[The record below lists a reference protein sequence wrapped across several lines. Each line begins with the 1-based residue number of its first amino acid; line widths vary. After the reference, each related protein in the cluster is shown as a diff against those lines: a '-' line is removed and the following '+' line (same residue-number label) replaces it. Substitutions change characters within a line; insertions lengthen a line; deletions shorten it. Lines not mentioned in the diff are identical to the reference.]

1 MRKINKKSASLVAL
15 QLSTTL
21 SPLTVLTQASADTVS
36 DTVTK
41 AKQSGVDVKVEDN
54 GVIKVSSQQE
64 ADAKNA
70 EAEVQLKAD
79 ALKASQVID
88 EYIAEKSEVQKAN
101 QDAQTRYEAEVKSET
116 ERVATL
122 EAENEK
128 VDAQNAEAQK
138 AYEAEKAQVDA
149 QNAEAQKAYEAE
161 KAKVEKENAD
171 KLTQYE
177 AEKAKVEKENAD
189 RLKQYEAE
197 KAKVEKENADKLAQ
211 YEAEKAKVEKEN
223 ADKLV
228 QYEAEKAKVLALR
241 DQLTKDY
248 ETKKAQVDAEN
259 AQLSQSAKD
268 SDKAYQD
275 ALKTYETQLATF
287 KQEYET
293 KLADYNAQL
302 AQITKFN
309 QDVDASNAKVKADYE
324 AKKAQIEAANQTA
337 LKNYQEALAVY
348 EQGTTVTKEK
358 VLDMD
363 LKAPEGVIVNPKQV
377 IEKDLTGSTNLEADL
392 KAAEDEFQQSE
403 ARVKAQLD
411 AATNSIAN
419 PVDTTT
425 AGFMREQTAK
435 IRKLVDAQN
444 EAGQHANIRYVIKPK
459 RVTGAT
465 KESLQKTY
473 DKIVAQLEAEK
484 LTATK
489 QEVPAYEATPA
500 YSYYQVES
508 KVPFLSAWASL
519 VTNGKRTPFEAVGEA
534 AQRGRTL
541 EMVPLDITKV
551 DGYDAVLGAF
561 VAGGKDMT
569 DAIETWKSN
578 AMNELTKQLRALQSE
593 NGKAATLTPGSDAYN
608 KALETYN
615 QQVST
620 LEQDVA
626 RYNDARK
633 KSIDAIVQMDIMRKV
648 AQDNVAMMN
657 KHHLDFH
664 TSSDKVRFLD
674 MPPVKI
680 STEAYV
686 YGFDIYNPNLHETE
700 NNQPKTMT
708 LGDSA
713 DDVQYTAVR
722 IPKGESVT
730 VRYRRNDETP
740 YLSSTQRDTDSRFV
754 LANLYNKQGQ
764 FTTQDAQD
772 VTQIE
777 YTITNDG
784 SVNEGGDLV
793 VFVVNDIRKPFYY
806 GVSTQAHDLGTHNFT
821 AIGEHGKLVQVT
833 QKMRFLN
840 KAGDALMP
848 VLPHLQYQYTNK
860 KDPNTLS
867 VGFNNIL
874 EKGTL
879 PPFTTAPVNEYVV
892 PGGSSS
898 GQDNFDAFQGTI
910 MGDGLKPVQDVPNLE
925 TTWKDTHEWRTQQTG
940 WNQDTFTLTRS
951 SYNKPQLDV
960 AMDTRNR
967 YRMSYAETGTTSLST
982 SKEFTQPTK
991 PTFGATYKTPQLTG
1005 ELVRTIELPDVHAY
1019 LSPLPPITPVKMVIK
1034 YKEVTRGEK
1043 PTPPLV
1049 AELPKA
1055 PEMKEHRPLPVKPE
1069 PMPAPEKPTKPAVDG
1084 TPKPLPKEPEL
1095 PTVPQKP
1102 VEKPLPEKP
1111 NLSEVPNKPVT
1122 PGLPVKPEFKAVPK
1136 APEPKP
1142 TPKAPE
1148 KNTRVIEKKV
1158 IEKPQPKELPKKP
1171 EIHIVRKH
1179 YIYQPKTIW
1188 ETVDGKVLRN
1198 WEDGE
1203 KPKDGFDGYEYVR
1216 TDKDK
1221 DGNIHHIYKPIEK
1234 PQEQPKMKTIWE
1246 TVSGKVL
1253 RSWEDG
1259 DKPKDNFNG
1268 YEYVRTDKDNDG
1280 NIHHVYQP
1288 VEKPQEQPK
1297 MKTIWETVDGKVLR
1311 SWEDGEKPKDNF
1323 DGYEY
1328 VRTDKDNDG
1337 NIHHVYQP
1345 VEKPQEQPKMKT
1357 IWETV
1362 DGKVLRSWEDG
1373 DKPKDNFDG
1382 YEYVRTDKDND
1393 GNIHHIYKPIEKPQ
1407 EQPKM
1412 KTIWETVDGKVLR
1425 SWEDGEKPK
1434 DNFNGYEYVR
1444 TDKDNDGNIHHIYKP
1459 IEKPKVTPKETP
1471 KELPKTGGDSGMLSN
1486 MLGGIFTMGGLL
1498 GFKRRKDK
1506 NK

>member
-1 MRKINKKSASLVAL
+1 MKKITKTLTAIQIGTA
-15 QLSTTL
+15 L
-21 SPLTVLTQASADTVS
+21 SPLLALTQAQADQLDEVQ
-36 DTVTK
+36 TK
-41 AKQSGVDVKVEDN
+41 ANEAGVSLTVEDKPAERVASKVEAEQKNQLAEEQLRTDLY
-54 GVIKVSSQQE
+54 KVSSELDQYTM
-64 ADAKNA
+64 ARDAVTKENQA
-70 EAEVQLKAD
+70 LERQYQKDVQ
-79 ALKASQVID
+79 V
-88 EYIAEKSEVQKAN
+88 EE
-101 QDAQTRYEAEVKSET
+101 
-116 ERVATL
+116 ERVR
-122 EAENEK
+122 
-128 VDAQNAEAQK
+128 
-138 AYEAEKAQVDA
+138 
-149 QNAEAQKAYEAE
+149 
-161 KAKVEKENAD
+161 VEQA
-171 KLTQYE
+171 
-177 AEKAKVEKENAD
+177 
-189 RLKQYEAE
+189 R
-197 KAKVEKENADKLAQ
+197 VEKENADKLAQ

-223 ADKLV
+223 AAAQA
-228 QYEAEKAKVLALR
+228 QYEAEKAKVEKENAEKRAQYGAEKAKVEKENAARLKQYETEKARVGKENADKLAQYEAEKAKVEKENADRLKQYETEKAKVLALR

-248 ETKKAQVDAEN
+248 ETKKAQVEAEN

-268 SDKAYQD
+268 NDKTYQD
-275 ALKTYETQLATF
+275 ALKAYETRLATL
-287 KQEYET
+287 KQEYEK
-293 KLADYNAQL
+293 KLAEYNAQL

-309 QDVDASNAKVKADYE
+309 QEVDASNAKAKADYE
-324 AKKAQIEAANQTA
+324 AKKTQIEAANKTA

-358 VLDMD
+358 VLDMN
-363 LKAPEGVIVNPKQV
+363 LKAPEGVTVNPKRV
-377 IEKDLTGSTNLEADL
+377 IEKDLTGSTGSTNLEADL
-392 KAAEDEFQQSE
+392 KAAEDEFKQSE

-411 AATNSIAN
+411 AATKLIAN

-425 AGFMREQTAK
+425 AGFMDEQSAK

-459 RVTGAT
+459 QVTGAT

-489 QEVPAYEATPA
+489 QEVPAYEETPA

-508 KVPFLSAWASL
+508 KDPFLSAWASL
-519 VTNGKRTPFEAVGEA
+519 ITNGKRTPFEAAGEA
-534 AQRGRTL
+534 AQQGRTP

-551 DGYDAVLGAF
+551 DGYDAALGAF

-569 DAIETWKSN
+569 DAIKTWKSN
-578 AMNELTKQLRALQSE
+578 AMNELTKQLRALSSE

-626 RYNDARK
+626 RYNDERK
-633 KSIDAIVQMDIMRKV
+633 KSIDTIVQTDIKRKV
-648 AQDNVAMMN
+648 AQDNAAMVN
-657 KHHLDFH
+657 KHHLAFH

-674 MPPVKI
+674 MPPVKT

-686 YGFDIYNPNLHETE
+686 QGFDIYNPNLHETE

-708 LGDSA
+708 LGSRDN
-713 DDVQYTAVR
+713 VQYTAVR

-730 VRYRRNDETP
+730 VRYRLNDGTP

-754 LANLYNKQGQ
+754 LASLYNKQDQ

-772 VTQIE
+772 MTQIE

-793 VFVVNDIRKPFYY
+793 AFVANDILKPFYY

-821 AIGEHGKLVQVT
+821 AIGDHGKLVQAT

-840 KAGDALMP
+840 EAGDALMP
-848 VLPHLQYQYTNK
+848 VLPHLQYQYANK

-879 PPFTTAPVNEYVV
+879 PPFTTAPVNEYVA
-892 PGGSSS
+892 PGASSS
-898 GQDNFDAFQGTI
+898 GENNFDAAQGTI

-925 TTWKDTHEWRTQQTG
+925 TTWKDTRTWMAQQTG

-951 SYNKPQLDV
+951 SYNKPQLDA
-960 AMDTRNR
+960 AMDIHHR
-967 YRMSYAETGTTSLST
+967 YHMTYAETGKTFLST

-1005 ELVRTIELPDVHAY
+1005 ELVQTIELPVVRAD
-1019 LSPLPPITPVKMVIK
+1019 LSQLPPITPVKMVIK
-1034 YKEVTRGEK
+1034 YKEVKRGEK

-1049 AELPKA
+1049 SELPKT

-1069 PMPAPEKPTKPAVDG
+1069 PMPALKKPTKPAVDG

-1102 VEKPLPEKP
+1102 VEKPLPGKP

-1122 PGLPVKPEFKAVPK
+1122 PELPAKPELKVVPK

-1148 KNTRVIEKKV
+1148 RNNRVIEKKV
-1158 IEKPQPKELPKKP
+1158 IETPQPKELPKKP
-1171 EIHIVRKH
+1171 EFRIVREH
-1179 YIYQPKTIW
+1179 YVYQPKTIW

-1198 WEDGE
+1198 WENGE

-1221 DGNIHHIYKPIEK
+1221 DGNIHHIYKPVK
-1234 PQEQPKMKTIWE
+1234 KVTTIWV
-1246 TVSGKVL
+1246 TVDGKVL
-1253 RSWEDG
+1253 RARKDG
-1259 DKPKDNFNG
+1259 TLPKDHFDG
-1268 YEYVRTDKDNDG
+1268 YEYVRTDVDKDG
-1280 NIHHVYQP
+1280 NTTHVFKP
-1288 VEKPQEQPK
+1288 VEKK
-1297 MKTIWETVDGKVLR
+1297 VTTIWVTVDGKVLR
-1311 SWEDGEKPKDNF
+1311 ERKDGTLPKDSFDGYEFVETRVDEDGNTTHIFKPIVKTIKTIWQTVDKTITLREWQDGEQPKDNF

-1328 VRTDKDNDG
+1328 VRTEIDEDG
-1337 NIHHVYQP
+1337 NIHH
-1345 VEKPQEQPKMKT
+1345 
-1357 IWETV
+1357 
-1362 DGKVLRSWEDG
+1362 L
-1373 DKPKDNFDG
+1373 
-1382 YEYVRTDKDND
+1382 
-1393 GNIHHIYKPIEKPQ
+1393 YKPVVKEIPKKPDVQ
-1407 EQPKM
+1407 QQ
-1412 KTIWETVDGKVLR
+1412 T
-1425 SWEDGEKPK
+1425 S
-1434 DNFNGYEYVR
+1434 
-1444 TDKDNDGNIHHIYKP
+1444 
-1459 IEKPKVTPKETP
+1459 
-1471 KELPKTGGDSGMLSN
+1471 KELPKTGDAGMLSS
-1486 MLGGIFTMGGLL
+1486 MFGGLL
-1498 GFKRRKDK
+1498 AGTGLFGFKRKKNRKK
-1506 NK
+1506 

>member
-1 MRKINKKSASLVAL
+1 MKKITKTLTAIQIGTA
-15 QLSTTL
+15 L
-21 SPLTVLTQASADTVS
+21 SPLLALTQAQADQLDEVQ
-36 DTVTK
+36 TK
-41 AKQSGVDVKVEDN
+41 ANEAGVSLTVEDKPAERVASKVEAEQKNQLAEEQLRTDLY
-54 GVIKVSSQQE
+54 KVSSELDQYTM
-64 ADAKNA
+64 ARDAVTKENQA
-70 EAEVQLKAD
+70 LERQYQKDVQ
-79 ALKASQVID
+79 V
-88 EYIAEKSEVQKAN
+88 EE
-101 QDAQTRYEAEVKSET
+101 
-116 ERVATL
+116 ERVR
-122 EAENEK
+122 
-128 VDAQNAEAQK
+128 
-138 AYEAEKAQVDA
+138 
-149 QNAEAQKAYEAE
+149 
-161 KAKVEKENAD
+161 VEQA
-171 KLTQYE
+171 
-177 AEKAKVEKENAD
+177 
-189 RLKQYEAE
+189 R
-197 KAKVEKENADKLAQ
+197 VEKENADKLAQ

-223 ADKLV
+223 AAAQA
-228 QYEAEKAKVLALR
+228 QYEAEKAKVEKENAEKRAQYGAEKAKVEKENAARLKQYETEKARVGKENADKLAQYEAEKAKVEKENADRLKQYETEKAKVLALR

-248 ETKKAQVDAEN
+248 ETKKAQVEAEN

-268 SDKAYQD
+268 NDKTYQD
-275 ALKTYETQLATF
+275 ALKAYETRLATL
-287 KQEYET
+287 KQEYEK
-293 KLADYNAQL
+293 KLAEYNAQL

-309 QDVDASNAKVKADYE
+309 QEVDASNAKAKADYE
-324 AKKAQIEAANQTA
+324 AKKTQIEAANKTA

-358 VLDMD
+358 VLDMN
-363 LKAPEGVIVNPKQV
+363 LKAPEGVTVNPKRV

-392 KAAEDEFQQSE
+392 KAAEDEFKQSE

-411 AATNSIAN
+411 AATKLIAN

-425 AGFMREQTAK
+425 AGFMDEQSAK

-459 RVTGAT
+459 QVTGAT

-489 QEVPAYEATPA
+489 QEVPAYEETPA

-508 KVPFLSAWASL
+508 KDPFLSAWASL
-519 VTNGKRTPFEAVGEA
+519 ITNGKRTPFEAAGEA
-534 AQRGRTL
+534 AQQGRTP

-551 DGYDAVLGAF
+551 DGYDAALGAF

-569 DAIETWKSN
+569 DAIKTWKSN
-578 AMNELTKQLRALQSE
+578 AMNELTKQLRALSSE

-626 RYNDARK
+626 RYNDERK
-633 KSIDAIVQMDIMRKV
+633 KSIDTIVQTDIKRKV
-648 AQDNVAMMN
+648 AQDNAAMVN
-657 KHHLDFH
+657 KHHLAFH

-674 MPPVKI
+674 MPPVKT

-686 YGFDIYNPNLHETE
+686 QGFDIYNPNLHESE

-708 LGDSA
+708 LGNGA
-713 DDVQYTAVR
+713 TDVQYTAVR

-730 VRYRRNDETP
+730 VRYRLNDGTS

-754 LANLYNKQGQ
+754 LASLYNKQDQ

-772 VTQIE
+772 MTQIE

-793 VFVVNDIRKPFYY
+793 AFVANDILKPFYY

-821 AIGEHGKLVQVT
+821 AIGDHGKLVQAT

-840 KAGDALMP
+840 EAGDALMP
-848 VLPHLQYQYTNK
+848 VLPHLQYQYANK

-879 PPFTTAPVNEYVV
+879 PPFTTAPVNEYVA
-892 PGGSSS
+892 PGASSS
-898 GQDNFDAFQGTI
+898 GENNFDAAQGTI

-925 TTWKDTHEWRTQQTG
+925 TTWKDTRTWMAQQTG

-951 SYNKPQLDV
+951 SYKKPQLDA
-960 AMDTRNR
+960 AMDIHHR
-967 YRMSYAETGTTSLST
+967 YHMTYAETGKTFLST

-1005 ELVRTIELPDVHAY
+1005 ELVQTIELPVVRAD
-1019 LSPLPPITPVKMVIK
+1019 LSQLPPITPVKMVIK
-1034 YKEVTRGEK
+1034 YKEVKRGEK

-1049 AELPKA
+1049 SELPKA

-1069 PMPAPEKPTKPAVDG
+1069 PMPAPKKPTKPAVDG

-1102 VEKPLPEKP
+1102 VEKPLPGKP

-1122 PGLPVKPEFKAVPK
+1122 PELPAKPELKVVPK

-1148 KNTRVIEKKV
+1148 RNNRVIEKKV

-1171 EIHIVRKH
+1171 EFRIVREH
-1179 YIYQPKTIW
+1179 YVYQPKTIW

-1198 WEDGE
+1198 WENGE

-1221 DGNIHHIYKPIEK
+1221 DGNIHHIYKPVK
-1234 PQEQPKMKTIWE
+1234 KVTTIWV
-1246 TVSGKVL
+1246 TVDGKVL
-1253 RSWEDG
+1253 RARKDG
-1259 DKPKDNFNG
+1259 TLPKDHFDG
-1268 YEYVRTDKDNDG
+1268 YEYVRTDVDKDG
-1280 NIHHVYQP
+1280 NTTHVFKP
-1288 VEKPQEQPK
+1288 VEKK
-1297 MKTIWETVDGKVLR
+1297 VTTIWVTVDGKVLR
-1311 SWEDGEKPKDNF
+1311 ERKDGTLPKDSFDGYEFVETRVDEDGNTTHIFKPIVKTIKTIWQTVDKTITLREWQDGEQPKDNF

-1328 VRTDKDNDG
+1328 VRTEIDEDG
-1337 NIHHVYQP
+1337 NIHH
-1345 VEKPQEQPKMKT
+1345 
-1357 IWETV
+1357 
-1362 DGKVLRSWEDG
+1362 L
-1373 DKPKDNFDG
+1373 
-1382 YEYVRTDKDND
+1382 
-1393 GNIHHIYKPIEKPQ
+1393 YKPVVKEIPKKPDVQ
-1407 EQPKM
+1407 QQ
-1412 KTIWETVDGKVLR
+1412 T
-1425 SWEDGEKPK
+1425 S
-1434 DNFNGYEYVR
+1434 
-1444 TDKDNDGNIHHIYKP
+1444 
-1459 IEKPKVTPKETP
+1459 
-1471 KELPKTGGDSGMLSN
+1471 KELPKTGDAGMLSS
-1486 MLGGIFTMGGLL
+1486 MFGGLL
-1498 GFKRRKDK
+1498 AGTGLFGFKRKKNRKK
-1506 NK
+1506 

>member
-1 MRKINKKSASLVAL
+1 M
-15 QLSTTL
+15 
-21 SPLTVLTQASADTVS
+21 
-36 DTVTK
+36 
-41 AKQSGVDVKVEDN
+41 
-54 GVIKVSSQQE
+54 
-64 ADAKNA
+64 
-70 EAEVQLKAD
+70 
-79 ALKASQVID
+79 
-88 EYIAEKSEVQKAN
+88 
-101 QDAQTRYEAEVKSET
+101 
-116 ERVATL
+116 
-122 EAENEK
+122 
-128 VDAQNAEAQK
+128 
-138 AYEAEKAQVDA
+138 
-149 QNAEAQKAYEAE
+149 
-161 KAKVEKENAD
+161 
-171 KLTQYE
+171 
-177 AEKAKVEKENAD
+177 
-189 RLKQYEAE
+189 KQYETE
-197 KAKVEKENADKLAQ
+197 KARVGKENADKLAQ

-223 ADKLV
+223 ADRLK
-228 QYEAEKAKVLALR
+228 QYETEKAKVLALR

-248 ETKKAQVDAEN
+248 ETKKAQVEAEN

-268 SDKAYQD
+268 NDKTYQD
-275 ALKTYETQLATF
+275 ALKAYETRLATP
-287 KQEYET
+287 KQEYEK
-293 KLADYNAQL
+293 KLAEYNAQL

-309 QDVDASNAKVKADYE
+309 QEVDASNAKAKADYE
-324 AKKAQIEAANQTA
+324 AKKTKIEAANKTA

-363 LKAPEGVIVNPKQV
+363 LKAPEGVTVNPKQV

-392 KAAEDEFQQSE
+392 KAAEDEFKQSE

-411 AATNSIAN
+411 AATKLIAN

-425 AGFMREQTAK
+425 GFMDEQSAK

-459 RVTGAT
+459 QVTGAT

-489 QEVPAYEATPA
+489 QEVPAYEETPA

-508 KVPFLSAWASL
+508 KDPFLSAWASL
-519 VTNGKRTPFEAVGEA
+519 ITNGKRTPFEAAGEA
-534 AQRGRTL
+534 AQQGRTP

-551 DGYDAVLGAF
+551 DGYDAALGAF

-569 DAIETWKSN
+569 DAIKTWKSN
-578 AMNELTKQLRALQSE
+578 AMNELTKQLRALSSE

-626 RYNDARK
+626 RYNDERK
-633 KSIDAIVQMDIMRKV
+633 KSIDTIVQTDIKRKV
-648 AQDNVAMMN
+648 AQDNAAMVN
-657 KHHLDFH
+657 KHHLAFH

-674 MPPVKI
+674 MPPVKT

-686 YGFDIYNPNLHETE
+686 QGFDIYNPNLHETE

-708 LGDSA
+708 LGSRDN
-713 DDVQYTAVR
+713 VQYTAVR

-730 VRYRRNDETP
+730 VRYRLNDGTP

-754 LANLYNKQGQ
+754 LASLYNKQDQ

-772 VTQIE
+772 MTQIE

-793 VFVVNDIRKPFYY
+793 AFVANDILNPFYY

-821 AIGEHGKLVQVT
+821 AIGDHGKLVQAT

-840 KAGDALMP
+840 EAGDALIP
-848 VLPHLQYQYTNK
+848 VLPHLQYQYANK

-879 PPFTTAPVNEYVV
+879 PPFTTAPVNEYVA
-892 PGGSSS
+892 PGASSS
-898 GQDNFDAFQGTI
+898 GENNFDAAQGTI

-925 TTWKDTHEWRTQQTG
+925 TTWKDTRTWMAQQTG
-940 WNQDTFTLTRS
+940 WNQDTLTLTRS
-951 SYNKPQLDV
+951 SYNKPQLDA
-960 AMDTRNR
+960 AMDIHHR
-967 YRMSYAETGTTSLST
+967 YHMTYAETGKTFLST

-1005 ELVRTIELPDVHAY
+1005 ELVQTIELPVVRAD
-1019 LSPLPPITPVKMVIK
+1019 LSQLPPITPVKMVIK
-1034 YKEVTRGEK
+1034 YKEVKRGEK

-1049 AELPKA
+1049 SELPKA

-1069 PMPAPEKPTKPAVDG
+1069 PMPAPKKPTKPAVDG

-1102 VEKPLPEKP
+1102 VEKPLPGKP

-1122 PGLPVKPEFKAVPK
+1122 PELPAKPELKVVPK

-1148 KNTRVIEKKV
+1148 RNNRVIEKKV

-1171 EIHIVRKH
+1171 EFRIVREH
-1179 YIYQPKTIW
+1179 YVYQPKTIW

-1198 WEDGE
+1198 WENGE

-1221 DGNIHHIYKPIEK
+1221 DGNIHHIYKPVK
-1234 PQEQPKMKTIWE
+1234 KVTTIW
-1246 TVSGKVL
+1246 V
-1253 RSWEDG
+1253 
-1259 DKPKDNFNG
+1259 
-1268 YEYVRTDKDNDG
+1268 
-1280 NIHHVYQP
+1280 
-1288 VEKPQEQPK
+1288 
-1297 MKTIWETVDGKVLR
+1297 TVDGKVLR
-1311 SWEDGEKPKDNF
+1311 ARKDGTLPKDHF

-1328 VRTDKDNDG
+1328 VRTDVDKDG
-1337 NIHHVYQP
+1337 NTTHVFKP
-1345 VEKPQEQPKMKT
+1345 VEKKVTT
-1357 IWETV
+1357 IWVTV
-1362 DGKVLRSWEDG
+1362 DGKVLRERKDGTLPKDSFDGYEFVETRVDEDG
-1373 DKPKDNFDG
+1373 NTTHIFKPIVKTIKTIWQTVDKTITLRAWQDGEQPKDTFDG
-1382 YEYVRTDKDND
+1382 YEYVRTEIDED
-1393 GNIHHIYKPIEKPQ
+1393 GNIHHLYKPVVKEI
-1407 EQPKM
+1407 
-1412 KTIWETVDGKVLR
+1412 
-1425 SWEDGEKPK
+1425 
-1434 DNFNGYEYVR
+1434 
-1444 TDKDNDGNIHHIYKP
+1444 
-1459 IEKPKVTPKETP
+1459 PKVTP
-1471 KELPKTGGDSGMLSN
+1471 KELPKTGDAGMISTVF
-1486 MLGGIFTMGGLL
+1486 GGFFAGTGLF
-1498 GFKRRKDK
+1498 GFKRKKNRKK
-1506 NK
+1506 

>member
-15 QLSTTL
+15 QLSTSL

-41 AKQSGVDVKVEDN
+41 AKQNGVDVKVEDN

-122 EAENEK
+122 EAEKAK

-138 AYEAEKAQVDA
+138 AYEAEKAQVEKENADA
-149 QNAEAQKAYEAE
+149 QAQYEAE

-211 YEAEKAKVEKEN
+211 YESEKAKVEKEN
-223 ADKLV
+223 ADKLA

-411 AATNSIAN
+411 AATKLIAN

-459 RVTGAT
+459 QVTGAT
-465 KESLQKTY
+465 KESLQKTF

-508 KVPFLSAWASL
+508 KVPFLNAWASL

-633 KSIDAIVQMDIMRKV
+633 KSIDAIVQMDIKRKV
-648 AQDNVAMMN
+648 AQDNIAMMN

-674 MPPVKI
+674 MPPVKS

-686 YGFDIYNPNLHETE
+686 YGFDIYNPNVHETE
-700 NNQPKTMT
+700 NNRPKTT
-708 LGDSA
+708 ILGDSA

-754 LANLYNKQGQ
+754 LASLYNKQGQ

-793 VFVVNDIRKPFYY
+793 VFVVNDILKPFYY
-806 GVSTQAHDLGTHNFT
+806 GASTQAHDLGTHNFT

-925 TTWKDTHEWRTQQTG
+925 TTWKDTHTWMAQQTG

-960 AMDTRNR
+960 AMDTHNR
-967 YRMSYAETGTTSLST
+967 HRMSYAETGTTFLST

-1122 PGLPVKPEFKAVPK
+1122 PELPVKPEFKAVPK

-1171 EIHIVRKH
+1171 QLHIVRKH

-1221 DGNIHHIYKPIEK
+1221 DGNIHHIYKPVEKPQEQPKMKTIWETVDGKVLRNWEDGDKPKDNFDGYEYVRTDKDKDGNIHHIYKPIEK

-1246 TVSGKVL
+1246 TVS
-1253 RSWEDG
+1253 
-1259 DKPKDNFNG
+1259 
-1268 YEYVRTDKDNDG
+1268 
-1280 NIHHVYQP
+1280 
-1288 VEKPQEQPK
+1288 
-1297 MKTIWETVDGKVLR
+1297 GKVLR

-1337 NIHHVYQP
+1337 NIHH
-1345 VEKPQEQPKMKT
+1345 
-1357 IWETV
+1357 
-1362 DGKVLRSWEDG
+1362 
-1373 DKPKDNFDG
+1373 
-1382 YEYVRTDKDND
+1382 
-1393 GNIHHIYKPIEKPQ
+1393 
-1407 EQPKM
+1407 
-1412 KTIWETVDGKVLR
+1412 
-1425 SWEDGEKPK
+1425 
-1434 DNFNGYEYVR
+1434 
-1444 TDKDNDGNIHHIYKP
+1444 IYKP
-1459 IEKPKVTPKETP
+1459 IEKPKVTPKVTP

-1486 MLGGIFTMGGLL
+1486 MLGGIFAMGGLL

>member
-1 MRKINKKSASLVAL
+1 MKKITKTLTAIQIGTA
-15 QLSTTL
+15 L
-21 SPLTVLTQASADTVS
+21 SPLLALTQAQADQLDEVQ
-36 DTVTK
+36 TK
-41 AKQSGVDVKVEDN
+41 ANEAGVSLTVEDKPAERVASKVEAEQKNQLAEEQLRTDLY
-54 GVIKVSSQQE
+54 KVSSELDQYTM
-64 ADAKNA
+64 ARDAVTKENQA
-70 EAEVQLKAD
+70 LERQYQKDVQ
-79 ALKASQVID
+79 V
-88 EYIAEKSEVQKAN
+88 EE
-101 QDAQTRYEAEVKSET
+101 
-116 ERVATL
+116 ERVR
-122 EAENEK
+122 
-128 VDAQNAEAQK
+128 
-138 AYEAEKAQVDA
+138 
-149 QNAEAQKAYEAE
+149 
-161 KAKVEKENAD
+161 VEQA
-171 KLTQYE
+171 
-177 AEKAKVEKENAD
+177 
-189 RLKQYEAE
+189 R
-197 KAKVEKENADKLAQ
+197 VEKENADKLAQ

-223 ADKLV
+223 AAAQAQYEAEKAKVEKENAEKRAQYGAEKAKVEKENAARLKQYETEKARVGKENADKLA

-248 ETKKAQVDAEN
+248 ETKKAQVEAEN
-259 AQLSQSAKD
+259 AQLSQVAKD
-268 SDKAYQD
+268 NDKTYQD
-275 ALKTYETQLATF
+275 ALKAYETQLATL

-293 KLADYNAQL
+293 KLAAYNTQL

-309 QDVDASNAKVKADYE
+309 QEVDASNAKAKADYE
-324 AKKAQIEAANQTA
+324 AKKAQIEATNKTA

-363 LKAPEGVIVNPKQV
+363 LKAPEGVTVNPKQV

-392 KAAEDEFQQSE
+392 KAAEDEFKQSE

-411 AATNSIAN
+411 AATKLIAN

-425 AGFMREQTAK
+425 AGFMDEQTAK

-444 EAGQHANIRYVIKPK
+444 EAGQHANISYVIKPK
-459 RVTGAT
+459 QVTGAT

-489 QEVPAYEATPA
+489 QEVPAYEETPA

-508 KVPFLSAWASL
+508 KDPFLSAWASL
-519 VTNGKRTPFEAVGEA
+519 ITNGKRTPFEAAGEA
-534 AQRGRTL
+534 AQQGRTP

-551 DGYDAVLGAF
+551 DGYEAALGAF

-569 DAIETWKSN
+569 DAIKTWKSN
-578 AMNELTKQLRALQSE
+578 SMNELTKQLRALSSE
-593 NGKAATLTPGSDAYN
+593 NGKATTLTPGSDAYN

-626 RYNDARK
+626 RYNDERK
-633 KSIDAIVQMDIMRKV
+633 KSIDTIVQTDIKRKV
-648 AQDNVAMMN
+648 AQDNAAMVN
-657 KHHLDFH
+657 KHHLAFH

-674 MPPVKI
+674 MPPVKT
-680 STEAYV
+680 STDAYV
-686 YGFDIYNPNLHETE
+686 QGFDIYNPNLHESE

-708 LGDSA
+708 LGSRDN
-713 DDVQYTAVR
+713 VQYTAVR

-730 VRYRRNDETP
+730 VRYRLNDGTP

-754 LANLYNKQGQ
+754 LASLYNKQDQ

-772 VTQIE
+772 MTQIE

-793 VFVVNDIRKPFYY
+793 AFVANDILKPFYY

-821 AIGEHGKLVQVT
+821 AIGDHGKLVQAT

-840 KAGDALMP
+840 EAGDALMP
-848 VLPHLQYQYTNK
+848 VLPHLQYQYANK

-879 PPFTTAPVNEYVV
+879 PPFTTAPVNEYVA
-892 PGGSSS
+892 PGASSS
-898 GQDNFDAFQGTI
+898 GENNFDAAQGTI

-925 TTWKDTHEWRTQQTG
+925 TTWKDTRTWMAQQTG

-951 SYNKPQLDV
+951 SYNKPQLDA
-960 AMDTRNR
+960 AMDIHHR
-967 YRMSYAETGTTSLST
+967 YHMTYAETGKTFLST

-1005 ELVRTIELPDVHAY
+1005 ELVQTIELPVVRAD
-1019 LSPLPPITPVKMVIK
+1019 LSQLPPITPVKMVIK
-1034 YKEVTRGEK
+1034 YKEVKRGEK

-1049 AELPKA
+1049 SELPKA

-1069 PMPAPEKPTKPAVDG
+1069 PMPAPKKPTKPAVDG

-1102 VEKPLPEKP
+1102 VEKPLPGKP

-1122 PGLPVKPEFKAVPK
+1122 PELPAKPELKVVPK

-1148 KNTRVIEKKV
+1148 RNNRVIEKKV

-1171 EIHIVRKH
+1171 EFRIVREH
-1179 YIYQPKTIW
+1179 YVYQPKTIW

-1198 WEDGE
+1198 WENGE

-1221 DGNIHHIYKPIEK
+1221 DGNIHHIYKPVK
-1234 PQEQPKMKTIWE
+1234 KVTTIWV
-1246 TVSGKVL
+1246 TVDGKVL
-1253 RSWEDG
+1253 RARKDG
-1259 DKPKDNFNG
+1259 TLPKDHFDG
-1268 YEYVRTDKDNDG
+1268 YEYVRTDVDKDG
-1280 NIHHVYQP
+1280 NTTHVFKP
-1288 VEKPQEQPK
+1288 VEKK
-1297 MKTIWETVDGKVLR
+1297 VTTIWVTVDGKVLR
-1311 SWEDGEKPKDNF
+1311 ERKDGTLPKDSFDGYEFVETRVDEDGNTTHIFKPIVKTIKTIWQTVDKTITLREWQDGEQPKDNF

-1328 VRTDKDNDG
+1328 VRTEIDEDG
-1337 NIHHVYQP
+1337 NIHHLYQP
-1345 VEKPQEQPKMKT
+1345 VVKAPKQPDVQPQT
-1357 IWETV
+1357 A
-1362 DGKVLRSWEDG
+1362 
-1373 DKPKDNFDG
+1373 
-1382 YEYVRTDKDND
+1382 
-1393 GNIHHIYKPIEKPQ
+1393 
-1407 EQPKM
+1407 
-1412 KTIWETVDGKVLR
+1412 
-1425 SWEDGEKPK
+1425 
-1434 DNFNGYEYVR
+1434 
-1444 TDKDNDGNIHHIYKP
+1444 
-1459 IEKPKVTPKETP
+1459 
-1471 KELPKTGGDSGMLSN
+1471 KELPKTGDAGMLSS
-1486 MLGGIFTMGGLL
+1486 MFGGFFAGTGLF
-1498 GFKRRKDK
+1498 GFKRKKNRKK
-1506 NK
+1506 

>member
-36 DTVTK
+36 DTVAK
-41 AKQSGVDVKVEDN
+41 AKQSGVDVKVEDK

-122 EAENEK
+122 EAEKAK

-138 AYEAEKAQVDA
+138 AYEAEKAQVEKENADA
-149 QNAEAQKAYEAE
+149 QVQYEAE

-223 ADKLV
+223 ADKLA

-411 AATNSIAN
+411 AATKLIAN

-425 AGFMREQTAK
+425 AGFMGEQTAK

-459 RVTGAT
+459 QVTGAT

-508 KVPFLSAWASL
+508 KVPFLNAWASL

-633 KSIDAIVQMDIMRKV
+633 KSIDAIVQMDIKRKV

-674 MPPVKI
+674 MPPVKS

-686 YGFDIYNPNLHETE
+686 YGFDIYNPNVHETE
-700 NNQPKTMT
+700 NNRPKTMS
-708 LGDSA
+708 LGGSA

-793 VFVVNDIRKPFYY
+793 VFVTNDILKPFYY
-806 GVSTQAHDLGTHNFT
+806 GASTQAHDLGTHNFT

-898 GQDNFDAFQGTI
+898 GQDNLDAFQGTI
-910 MGDGLKPVQDVPNLE
+910 MGDGLEPVQDVPNLE
-925 TTWKDTHEWRTQQTG
+925 TTWKDTHTWMAQQTG

-960 AMDTRNR
+960 AMDTHNR
-967 YRMSYAETGTTSLST
+967 HRMSYAETGTTFLST
-982 SKEFTQPTK
+982 AKEFTQPTK

-1122 PGLPVKPEFKAVPK
+1122 PELPVKPEFKAVPK

-1171 EIHIVRKH
+1171 QLHIVRKH

-1221 DGNIHHIYKPIEK
+1221 DGNIHHIYKP
-1234 PQEQPKMKTIWE
+1234 
-1246 TVSGKVL
+1246 
-1253 RSWEDG
+1253 
-1259 DKPKDNFNG
+1259 
-1268 YEYVRTDKDNDG
+1268 
-1280 NIHHVYQP
+1280 

-1297 MKTIWETVDGKVLR
+1297 MKTIWETV
-1311 SWEDGEKPKDNF
+1311 N
-1323 DGYEY
+1323 
-1328 VRTDKDNDG
+1328 
-1337 NIHHVYQP
+1337 
-1345 VEKPQEQPKMKT
+1345 
-1357 IWETV
+1357 
-1362 DGKVLRSWEDG
+1362 GKVLRSWEDG

-1434 DNFNGYEYVR
+1434 DNFDGYEYVR
-1444 TDKDNDGNIHHIYKP
+1444 TDKDNDGNIHHIYQP
-1459 IEKPKVTPKETP
+1459 VEKPTVTPKVTP

-1486 MLGGIFTMGGLL
+1486 MLGGIFAMGGLL

>member
-41 AKQSGVDVKVEDN
+41 AKQSGVDIKVEDN

-122 EAENEK
+122 EAEKAK

-138 AYEAEKAQVDA
+138 AYEAEKAKVEKENADA
-149 QNAEAQKAYEAE
+149 QAQYEAE

-223 ADKLV
+223 ADKLA

-411 AATNSIAN
+411 AATNLIAN

-459 RVTGAT
+459 QVTGAT

-519 VTNGKRTPFEAVGEA
+519 ITNGKRTPFEAVGEA

-578 AMNELTKQLRALQSE
+578 AVNELTKQLRALQSE

-674 MPPVKI
+674 MPPVKS

-686 YGFDIYNPNLHETE
+686 YGFDIYNPNVHETE
-700 NNQPKTMT
+700 NNRPKTT
-708 LGDSA
+708 ILGGNA

-806 GVSTQAHDLGTHNFT
+806 GASTQAHDLGTHNFT

-898 GQDNFDAFQGTI
+898 GQDHLDAFQGTI

-925 TTWKDTHEWRTQQTG
+925 TTWKDTHTWMAQQTG

-967 YRMSYAETGTTSLST
+967 HRMSYAETGTTFFST

-1122 PGLPVKPEFKAVPK
+1122 PELPVKPEFKAVPK

-1171 EIHIVRKH
+1171 QLHIVRKH

-1221 DGNIHHIYKPIEK
+1221 DGNIHHIYKPTEK

-1259 DKPKDNFNG
+1259 EKPKDKFNG
-1268 YEYVRTDKDNDG
+1268 YEYVRTDKDKDG
-1280 NIHHVYQP
+1280 NIHHIY
-1288 VEKPQEQPK
+1288 K
-1297 MKTIWETVDGKVLR
+1297 
-1311 SWEDGEKPKDNF
+1311 
-1323 DGYEY
+1323 
-1328 VRTDKDNDG
+1328 
-1337 NIHHVYQP
+1337 P

-1393 GNIHHIYKPIEKPQ
+1393 GNIHHIYKPIEKP
-1407 EQPKM
+1407 
-1412 KTIWETVDGKVLR
+1412 KV
-1425 SWEDGEKPK
+1425 
-1434 DNFNGYEYVR
+1434 
-1444 TDKDNDGNIHHIYKP
+1444 
-1459 IEKPKVTPKETP
+1459 TP

-1486 MLGGIFTMGGLL
+1486 ILGGIFAMGGLL

>member
-1 MRKINKKSASLVAL
+1 MKKITKTLTAIQIGTA
-15 QLSTTL
+15 L
-21 SPLTVLTQASADTVS
+21 SPLLALTQAQADQLDDVQ
-36 DTVTK
+36 TK
-41 AKQSGVDVKVEDN
+41 ADNAGVSLTVED
-54 GVIKVSSQQE
+54 KQ
-64 ADAKNA
+64 A
-70 EAEVQLKAD
+70 
-79 ALKASQVID
+79 
-88 EYIAEKSEVQKAN
+88 
-101 QDAQTRYEAEVKSET
+101 
-116 ERVATL
+116 ERVASKV
-122 EAENEK
+122 EAERKNQLAEEQLRTDLYK
-128 VDAQNAEAQK
+128 VSRELDRYTIARDAVTKENQALERQYQKDVQTEEERVQAEQAT
-138 AYEAEKAQVDA
+138 
-149 QNAEAQKAYEAE
+149 
-161 KAKVEKENAD
+161 VEKENAD
-171 KLTQYE
+171 KLAQYEAEKARVEKENADAQAQYE
-177 AEKAKVEKENAD
+177 AEKAKVEKENAEKLAQYESEKAKVD
-189 RLKQYEAE
+189 KENADKLAQYEAEKARVEKENADKLAQYEAE

-211 YEAEKAKVEKEN
+211 YEAEKAKV
-223 ADKLV
+223 
-228 QYEAEKAKVLALR
+228 LALR

-248 ETKKAQVDAEN
+248 EAKKAQAEAEN

-275 ALKTYETQLATF
+275 ALKAYETRLATL

-293 KLADYNAQL
+293 KLAEYNAQL

-309 QDVDASNAKVKADYE
+309 QEVDASNAKAKADYE
-324 AKKAQIEAANQTA
+324 AKKAQIEAANKTA

-363 LKAPEGVIVNPKQV
+363 LKTPEGVTVNPKQV
-377 IEKDLTGSTNLEADL
+377 IEKDLTDSTNLEADL
-392 KAAEDEFQQSE
+392 KAAEDEFKQSE

-411 AATNSIAN
+411 AATKLIAN

-425 AGFMREQTAK
+425 AGFMDEQTTK

-444 EAGQHANIRYVIKPK
+444 EAGQHANISYVIKPK
-459 RVTGAT
+459 QLTGAT

-489 QEVPAYEATPA
+489 QEVPAYEETPA

-508 KVPFLSAWASL
+508 KDPFLSAWASL
-519 VTNGKRTPFEAVGEA
+519 ITNGKRTPFEAAGEA
-534 AQRGRTL
+534 AQQGRTP

-551 DGYDAVLGAF
+551 DGYDAALGAF

-569 DAIETWKSN
+569 DAIKTWKSN
-578 AMNELTKQLRALQSE
+578 SMNELAKQLRALSSE
-593 NGKAATLTPGSDAYN
+593 NGKVTTLTPGSDAYN

-626 RYNDARK
+626 RYNDERK
-633 KSIDAIVQMDIMRKV
+633 KSLDTIVQTDIKRKV
-648 AQDNVAMMN
+648 AQDNAAMVN
-657 KHHLDFH
+657 KHHLAFH

-674 MPPVKI
+674 MPPVKT

-686 YGFDIYNPNLHETE
+686 QGFDIYNPNLHETE

-708 LGDSA
+708 LGSRDN
-713 DDVQYTAVR
+713 VQYTAVR

-730 VRYRRNDETP
+730 VRYRRNDGTP

-754 LANLYNKQGQ
+754 LASLYNKQDQ

-772 VTQIE
+772 MTQIE

-793 VFVVNDIRKPFYY
+793 AFVANDILKPFYY
-806 GVSTQAHDLGTHNFT
+806 GVSTQAHDLGIHNFT
-821 AIGEHGKLVQVT
+821 AIGDHGKLVQAT

-840 KAGDALMP
+840 EAGDALMP
-848 VLPHLQYQYTNK
+848 VLPHLQYQYANK

-879 PPFTTAPVNEYVV
+879 PPFTTAPVNEYVA
-892 PGGSSS
+892 PGASSS
-898 GQDNFDAFQGTI
+898 GENNFDAAQGTI
-910 MGDGLKPVQDVPNLE
+910 MGDGLKPVQDVPNLDPN
-925 TTWKDTHEWRTQQTG
+925 WKDTRTWMAQQTG
-940 WNQDTFTLTRS
+940 WNQDTVTLTRS
-951 SYNKPQLDV
+951 SYNKPQLDA
-960 AMDTRNR
+960 AMDTHHR
-967 YRMSYAETGTTSLST
+967 YHMTYAETGKTFLST

-991 PTFGATYKTPQLTG
+991 PAFGATYKTPQLTG
-1005 ELVRTIELPDVHAY
+1005 ELVQTIELPVVRAD
-1019 LSPLPPITPVKMVIK
+1019 LSQLPPITPVKMVIK
-1034 YKEVTRGEK
+1034 YKEVKRGEK

-1049 AELPKA
+1049 SELPKA
-1055 PEMKEHRPLPVKPE
+1055 PEMKEHQPLPVKPE
-1069 PMPAPEKPTKPAVDG
+1069 LAPAPKKPTKPAVDG

-1122 PGLPVKPEFKAVPK
+1122 PELPVKPELKVIPK

-1142 TPKAPE
+1142 TPKVPE

-1171 EIHIVRKH
+1171 EFHIVREH
-1179 YIYQPKTIW
+1179 YVYQPKTIW

-1221 DGNIHHIYKPIEK
+1221 DGNIHHIYKPVEK
-1234 PQEQPKMKTIWE
+1234 PHEQPKVKI
-1246 TVSGKVL
+1246 
-1253 RSWEDG
+1253 
-1259 DKPKDNFNG
+1259 
-1268 YEYVRTDKDNDG
+1268 
-1280 NIHHVYQP
+1280 
-1288 VEKPQEQPK
+1288 
-1297 MKTIWETVDGKVLR
+1297 IWETVDGKVLR
-1311 SWEDGEKPKDNF
+1311 NWEDGEKPKDGFDGYEYVRTDKDKDGNIHHIYKPVKKVTTIWVTVDGKVLRERKDGTLPKDHFDGYEYVRTDVDKDGNTTHVFKPVEKKVTTIWVTVDGKVLRERKDGTLPKDSFDGYEFVETRVDEDGNTTHIFKPIVKTIKTIWQTVDKTITLREWQDGEQPKDNF

-1328 VRTDKDNDG
+1328 VRTEIDEDG
-1337 NIHHVYQP
+1337 NIHH
-1345 VEKPQEQPKMKT
+1345 
-1357 IWETV
+1357 
-1362 DGKVLRSWEDG
+1362 L
-1373 DKPKDNFDG
+1373 
-1382 YEYVRTDKDND
+1382 
-1393 GNIHHIYKPIEKPQ
+1393 YKPVVKEIPKKPDVQ
-1407 EQPKM
+1407 QQ
-1412 KTIWETVDGKVLR
+1412 T
-1425 SWEDGEKPK
+1425 S
-1434 DNFNGYEYVR
+1434 
-1444 TDKDNDGNIHHIYKP
+1444 
-1459 IEKPKVTPKETP
+1459 
-1471 KELPKTGGDSGMLSN
+1471 KELPKTGDAGMLSS
-1486 MLGGIFTMGGLL
+1486 MFGGLL
-1498 GFKRRKDK
+1498 AGTGLFGFKRKKHRKK
-1506 NK
+1506 

>member
-1 MRKINKKSASLVAL
+1 MKKITKTLTAIQIGTA
-15 QLSTTL
+15 L
-21 SPLTVLTQASADTVS
+21 SPLLALTQAQADQLDEVQ
-36 DTVTK
+36 TK
-41 AKQSGVDVKVEDN
+41 ANEAGVSLTVED
-54 GVIKVSSQQE
+54 KP
-64 ADAKNA
+64 A
-70 EAEVQLKAD
+70 
-79 ALKASQVID
+79 
-88 EYIAEKSEVQKAN
+88 
-101 QDAQTRYEAEVKSET
+101 
-116 ERVATL
+116 ERVASKV
-122 EAENEK
+122 EAERKNQLAEEQLRTDLYKVSRELDRYTMARDAVTKENQARELQFQKDVQTEERVQAEQATVEK
-128 VDAQNAEAQK
+128 ENADSLKQ
-138 AYEAEKAQVDA
+138 YEAEKAR
-149 QNAEAQKAYEAE
+149 
-161 KAKVEKENAD
+161 VEKENAD
-171 KLTQYE
+171 KLAQYE
-177 AEKAKVEKENAD
+177 AEKVRVEKENAEK
-189 RLKQYEAE
+189 LAQYEAE

-223 ADKLV
+223 ADKLA

-248 ETKKAQVDAEN
+248 ETKKAQVEAEN
-259 AQLSQSAKD
+259 AQLSQVSKD
-268 SDKAYQD
+268 NDKTYQD
-275 ALKTYETQLATF
+275 ALKAYETQLATL

-293 KLADYNAQL
+293 KLAAYNTQL

-309 QDVDASNAKVKADYE
+309 QEVDASNAKAKADYE
-324 AKKAQIEAANQTA
+324 AKKAQIEATNKTA

-363 LKAPEGVIVNPKQV
+363 LKAPEGVTVNPKQV
-377 IEKDLTGSTNLEADL
+377 IEKDLTNSTNLDADL
-392 KAAEDEFQQSE
+392 KAAENEFKQAE

-411 AATNSIAN
+411 AATKLIAN

-425 AGFMREQTAK
+425 AEFMDEQTAK
-435 IRKLVDAQN
+435 IRKLVDTQN
-444 EAGQHANIRYVIKPK
+444 EAGQYANISYVIKPK
-459 RVTGAT
+459 QVTGAT

-489 QEVPAYEATPA
+489 QEVPAYEETPA

-508 KVPFLSAWASL
+508 KDPFLSAWASL
-519 VTNGKRTPFEAVGEA
+519 ITNGKRTPFEAAGEA
-534 AQRGRTL
+534 AQQGRTP

-551 DGYDAVLGAF
+551 DGYDAALGAF

-569 DAIETWKSN
+569 DAIKPWKSN
-578 AMNELTKQLRALQSE
+578 AMNELTKQLRALSSE

-626 RYNDARK
+626 RYNDERK
-633 KSIDAIVQMDIMRKV
+633 KSIDTIVQTDIKRKV
-648 AQDNVAMMN
+648 AQDNAAMVN
-657 KHHLDFH
+657 KHHLAFH

-674 MPPVKI
+674 MPPVKT

-686 YGFDIYNPNLHETE
+686 QGFDIYNPNLHETE

-708 LGDSA
+708 LGSGDN
-713 DDVQYTAVR
+713 VQYTAVR

-730 VRYRRNDETP
+730 VRYRLNDGTP

-754 LANLYNKQGQ
+754 LASLYNKQDQ

-772 VTQIE
+772 MTQIE

-793 VFVVNDIRKPFYY
+793 AFVANDILKPFYY

-821 AIGEHGKLVQVT
+821 AIGDHGKLVQAT

-840 KAGDALMP
+840 EAGDALMP
-848 VLPHLQYQYTNK
+848 VLPHLQYQYANK

-879 PPFTTAPVNEYVV
+879 PPFTTAPVNEYVA
-892 PGGSSS
+892 PGASSS
-898 GQDNFDAFQGTI
+898 GENNFDAAQGTI

-925 TTWKDTHEWRTQQTG
+925 TTWKDTRTWMAQQTG

-951 SYNKPQLDV
+951 SYNKPQLDA
-960 AMDTRNR
+960 AMDIHHR
-967 YRMSYAETGTTSLST
+967 YHMTYAETGKTFLST

-1005 ELVRTIELPDVHAY
+1005 ELVQTIELPVVRAD
-1019 LSPLPPITPVKMVIK
+1019 LSQLPPITPVKMVIK
-1034 YKEVTRGEK
+1034 YKEVKRGEK

-1049 AELPKA
+1049 SELPKA

-1069 PMPAPEKPTKPAVDG
+1069 PMPAPKKPTKPAVDG

-1102 VEKPLPEKP
+1102 VEKPLPGKP

-1122 PGLPVKPEFKAVPK
+1122 PELPAKPELKVVPK

-1148 KNTRVIEKKV
+1148 RNNRVIEKKV

-1171 EIHIVRKH
+1171 EFRIVREH
-1179 YIYQPKTIW
+1179 YVYQPKTIW

-1198 WEDGE
+1198 WENGE

-1216 TDKDK
+1216 TDKGK
-1221 DGNIHHIYKPIEK
+1221 DGNIHHIYKPVK
-1234 PQEQPKMKTIWE
+1234 KVTTIW
-1246 TVSGKVL
+1246 V
-1253 RSWEDG
+1253 
-1259 DKPKDNFNG
+1259 
-1268 YEYVRTDKDNDG
+1268 
-1280 NIHHVYQP
+1280 
-1288 VEKPQEQPK
+1288 
-1297 MKTIWETVDGKVLR
+1297 TVDGKVLR
-1311 SWEDGEKPKDNF
+1311 ARKDGTLPKDHF

-1328 VRTDKDNDG
+1328 VRTDVDKDG
-1337 NIHHVYQP
+1337 NTTHVFKP
-1345 VEKPQEQPKMKT
+1345 VEKKVTT
-1357 IWETV
+1357 IWVTV
-1362 DGKVLRSWEDG
+1362 DGKVLRERKDGTLPKDSFDGYEFVETRVDEDG
-1373 DKPKDNFDG
+1373 NTTHIFKPIVKTIKTIWQTVDKTITLRAWQDGEQPKDTFDG
-1382 YEYVRTDKDND
+1382 YEYVRTEIDED
-1393 GNIHHIYKPIEKPQ
+1393 GNIHHLYKPVVKEIPKKPDVQ
-1407 EQPKM
+1407 QQ
-1412 KTIWETVDGKVLR
+1412 T
-1425 SWEDGEKPK
+1425 S
-1434 DNFNGYEYVR
+1434 
-1444 TDKDNDGNIHHIYKP
+1444 
-1459 IEKPKVTPKETP
+1459 
-1471 KELPKTGGDSGMLSN
+1471 KELPKTGDAGMLSS
-1486 MLGGIFTMGGLL
+1486 MFGGLL
-1498 GFKRRKDK
+1498 AGTGLFGFKRKKNRKK
-1506 NK
+1506 

>member
-15 QLSTTL
+15 QLSTSL

-70 EAEVQLKAD
+70 EAEAQLKAD

-101 QDAQTRYEAEVKSET
+101 QDAQTRYEAEVKSEA

-128 VDAQNAEAQK
+128 VITQNTEAQK
-138 AYEAEKAQVDA
+138 AYEAEKAKVEKENADA
-149 QNAEAQKAYEAE
+149 QAQYEAE

-223 ADKLV
+223 ADKLA
-228 QYEAEKAKVLALR
+228 QYEAEKAKILALR

-411 AATNSIAN
+411 AATELIAN

-459 RVTGAT
+459 QVTGAT

-508 KVPFLSAWASL
+508 KVPFLNAWASL

-633 KSIDAIVQMDIMRKV
+633 KSIDAIVQMDIKRKV

-674 MPPVKI
+674 MPPVKS

-686 YGFDIYNPNLHETE
+686 YGFDIYNPNMHETE
-700 NNQPKTMT
+700 NNRPKTMS
-708 LGDSA
+708 LGGSA

-793 VFVVNDIRKPFYY
+793 VFVTNDILKPFYY

-821 AIGEHGKLVQVT
+821 AIGEHGKLVQAT

-879 PPFTTAPVNEYVV
+879 PPFTTAPVDEYVA

-898 GQDNFDAFQGTI
+898 GQDNFAATGGTI

-925 TTWKDTHEWRTQQTG
+925 TTWKDTHEWMTQQTG

-967 YRMSYAETGTTSLST
+967 HRMSYAETGTTSLST

-1122 PGLPVKPEFKAVPK
+1122 PELPVKPEFKAVPK

-1171 EIHIVRKH
+1171 QLHIVRKH

-1221 DGNIHHIYKPIEK
+1221 DGNIHHIYKP
-1234 PQEQPKMKTIWE
+1234 T
-1246 TVSGKVL
+1246 
-1253 RSWEDG
+1253 
-1259 DKPKDNFNG
+1259 
-1268 YEYVRTDKDNDG
+1268 
-1280 NIHHVYQP
+1280 
-1288 VEKPQEQPK
+1288 EKPQEQPK

-1311 SWEDGEKPKDNF
+1311 SWEDGDKPKDKFN
-1323 DGYEY
+1323 GYEY
-1328 VRTDKDNDG
+1328 VRTDKDKDG
-1337 NIHHVYQP
+1337 NIHHVYKP
-1345 VEKPQEQPKMKT
+1345 TEKPQEQPKMKT

-1393 GNIHHIYKPIEKPQ
+1393 GNIHHIYKPIEKP
-1407 EQPKM
+1407 
-1412 KTIWETVDGKVLR
+1412 T
-1425 SWEDGEKPK
+1425 
-1434 DNFNGYEYVR
+1434 
-1444 TDKDNDGNIHHIYKP
+1444 
-1459 IEKPKVTPKETP
+1459 VTPKETP
-1471 KELPKTGGDSGMLSN
+1471 KVTSKELPKTGGDSGMLSN
-1486 MLGGIFTMGGLL
+1486 MLGGIFAMGGLL

>member
-41 AKQSGVDVKVEDN
+41 AKQSGVDIKVEDN

-122 EAENEK
+122 EAE
-128 VDAQNAEAQK
+128 K
-138 AYEAEKAQVDA
+138 AKVDA

-211 YEAEKAKVEKEN
+211 YESEKAKVEKEN
-223 ADKLV
+223 ADKLA

-411 AATNSIAN
+411 AATKLIAN

-425 AGFMREQTAK
+425 AGFMGEQTAK

-459 RVTGAT
+459 QVTGAT

-534 AQRGRTL
+534 AQRGRTP

-551 DGYDAVLGAF
+551 DGYDAALGAF

-569 DAIETWKSN
+569 DAIKTWKSN
-578 AMNELTKQLRALQSE
+578 AMSELTKQVRALSSE

-633 KSIDAIVQMDIMRKV
+633 KSIDAIVQMDIKRKV

-674 MPPVKI
+674 MPPVKS

-686 YGFDIYNPNLHETE
+686 YGFDIYNPNVHETE
-700 NNQPKTMT
+700 NNRPKTMS
-708 LGDSA
+708 LGGSA

-793 VFVVNDIRKPFYY
+793 VFVTNDILKPFYY
-806 GVSTQAHDLGTHNFT
+806 GGSTQAHDLGTHNFT

-898 GQDNFDAFQGTI
+898 GQDNFDAFRGTI

-925 TTWKDTHEWRTQQTG
+925 TTWKDTHTWMAQQTG

-960 AMDTRNR
+960 AMDTHNR
-967 YRMSYAETGTTSLST
+967 HRMSYAETGTTFLST

-1102 VEKPLPEKP
+1102 DEKPLPEKP

-1122 PGLPVKPEFKAVPK
+1122 PELPVKPEFKAVPK

-1171 EIHIVRKH
+1171 QLHIVRKH

-1221 DGNIHHIYKPIEK
+1221 DGNIHHIYKP
-1234 PQEQPKMKTIWE
+1234 
-1246 TVSGKVL
+1246 
-1253 RSWEDG
+1253 
-1259 DKPKDNFNG
+1259 
-1268 YEYVRTDKDNDG
+1268 
-1280 NIHHVYQP
+1280 

-1297 MKTIWETVDGKVLR
+1297 MKTIWETVNGKVLR
-1311 SWEDGEKPKDNF
+1311 SWEDGDKPKDKFNGYEYVRTDKDKDGNIHHVYKPTEKPQEQPKMKTIWETVNGKVLRPWEDGEKPKDNF

-1337 NIHHVYQP
+1337 NIHH
-1345 VEKPQEQPKMKT
+1345 
-1357 IWETV
+1357 
-1362 DGKVLRSWEDG
+1362 
-1373 DKPKDNFDG
+1373 
-1382 YEYVRTDKDND
+1382 
-1393 GNIHHIYKPIEKPQ
+1393 IYKPVEKPQ

-1459 IEKPKVTPKETP
+1459 IEKPQEQPKMKTIWETVSGKVLRSWEDGDKPKDNFDGYEYVRTDKDNDGNIHHIYKPIEKPKVTP

-1486 MLGGIFTMGGLL
+1486 MLGGIFAMGGLL

>member
-41 AKQSGVDVKVEDN
+41 AKQSGVDIKVEDN

-122 EAENEK
+122 EAEKAK

-138 AYEAEKAQVDA
+138 AYEAEKAKVDA

-211 YEAEKAKVEKEN
+211 YESEKAKVEKEN
-223 ADKLV
+223 ADKLA

-411 AATNSIAN
+411 AATKLIAN

-425 AGFMREQTAK
+425 AGFMGEQTAK

-459 RVTGAT
+459 QVTGAT

-534 AQRGRTL
+534 AQRGRTP

-551 DGYDAVLGAF
+551 DGYDAALGAF

-569 DAIETWKSN
+569 DAIKTWKSN
-578 AMNELTKQLRALQSE
+578 AMSELTKQVRALSSE

-633 KSIDAIVQMDIMRKV
+633 KSIDAIVQMDIKRKV

-674 MPPVKI
+674 MPPVKS

-686 YGFDIYNPNLHETE
+686 YGFDIYNPNVHETE
-700 NNQPKTMT
+700 NNRPKTMS
-708 LGDSA
+708 LGGSA

-793 VFVVNDIRKPFYY
+793 VFVTNDILKPFYY
-806 GVSTQAHDLGTHNFT
+806 GGSTQAHDLGTHNFT

-898 GQDNFDAFQGTI
+898 GQDNFDAFRGTI

-925 TTWKDTHEWRTQQTG
+925 TTWKDTHTWMAQQTG

-960 AMDTRNR
+960 AMDTHNR
-967 YRMSYAETGTTSLST
+967 HRMSYAETGTTFLST

-1102 VEKPLPEKP
+1102 DEKPLPEKP

-1122 PGLPVKPEFKAVPK
+1122 PELPVKPEFKAVPK

-1171 EIHIVRKH
+1171 QLHIVRKH

-1221 DGNIHHIYKPIEK
+1221 DGNIHHIYKP
-1234 PQEQPKMKTIWE
+1234 
-1246 TVSGKVL
+1246 
-1253 RSWEDG
+1253 
-1259 DKPKDNFNG
+1259 
-1268 YEYVRTDKDNDG
+1268 
-1280 NIHHVYQP
+1280 

-1297 MKTIWETVDGKVLR
+1297 MKTIWETVNGKVLR
-1311 SWEDGEKPKDNF
+1311 SWEDGDKPKDKFNGYEYVRTDKDKDGNIHHVYKPTEKPQEQPKMKTIWETVNGKVLRPWEDGEKPKDNF

-1337 NIHHVYQP
+1337 NIHH
-1345 VEKPQEQPKMKT
+1345 
-1357 IWETV
+1357 
-1362 DGKVLRSWEDG
+1362 
-1373 DKPKDNFDG
+1373 
-1382 YEYVRTDKDND
+1382 
-1393 GNIHHIYKPIEKPQ
+1393 IYKPVEKPQ

-1459 IEKPKVTPKETP
+1459 IEKPQEQPKMKTIWETVSGKVLRSWEDGDKPKDNFDGYEYVRTDKDNDGNIHHIYKPIEKPKVTP

-1486 MLGGIFTMGGLL
+1486 MLGGIFAMGGLL